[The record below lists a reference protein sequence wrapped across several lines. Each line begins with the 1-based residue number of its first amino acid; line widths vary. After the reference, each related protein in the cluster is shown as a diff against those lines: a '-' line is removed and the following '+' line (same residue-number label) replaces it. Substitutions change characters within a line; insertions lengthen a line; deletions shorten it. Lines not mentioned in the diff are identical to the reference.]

1 MKKILIFISLLL
13 TYASQGQISD
23 AKITDTIALWIVPNM
38 TKSITAAQVNAIL
51 DHLNNSKIN
60 KDSIVAVRTNAA
72 EDTLFI
78 KYKTT
83 SDTIVLLHE
92 LDNLSDVVLTTPDA
106 SDMLILDD
114 ETMKWVNRPLI
125 QVYDDMQDTLKNAG
139 RGEAVPDP
147 DSIYYALL
155 DTSYTNID
163 SNSVSSFRTQDS
175 YLPNWRKDF
184 ANAHY
189 SEMTATDDNAKLAII
204 GDSYGLSIVPYFTKY
219 AQNLYGEGGGYQP
232 FVTSAIAASGVYCN
246 IGANWVDSVDVTD
259 TLILNSYYV
268 ESSTAGASIMI
279 SSPYFNK
286 LRLFYKQ
293 VAGGGTFSYQ
303 LGAAGT
309 ATNVSTNG
317 ATAAKWCYKNF
328 AALKSNPT
336 DTVIIKVVSGAVRLY
351 GFYLQNDHHVQ
362 MNNEAPRKLE
372 VHNLA
377 IGGTTVSQFIGK
389 NATAVNTLI
398 DTLDISAFIMIWLD
412 SEAEDPYSNYQI
424 LIDSLR
430 SAKSTTDYLIL
441 TPYNNYASWG
451 MLQAKKYR
459 ALAKSLNVGY
469 MDMSNLGGQ
478 YAKNNAAGLMGDVTH
493 FNYAGAS
500 ILYLELAKV
509 LFQPTSRYA
518 TLEATTL
525 KINNNSIQFPNSSS
539 IYISRKDKSTNAT
552 NYNTILGYDAAN
564 SLTTGYSNT
573 SVGHA
578 SMENN
583 TTGYQNVAS
592 GKGALKSNTTGNNN
606 SAIGTFSGYS
616 NLTGNENTSVGEY
629 SLFSNVSG
637 SFNTAVGVTAL
648 SSVTDKNDN
657 VAVGNCA
664 LQYNVNNQN
673 TAVGSLSAVGVSG
686 QTNNGYQN
694 AFYGYGSGQYL
705 VSGYRNVGIGDNALR
720 GKSTSTYFTG
730 NMNVAI
736 GYSSMIGA
744 NSSAN
749 NSSVGANSMYSNTT
763 GGNNAAFGAFA
774 GYSNTTGANNI
785 MIGYRAGYNET
796 GSSKFYIASDSTSW
810 ANGMASGSKLLLYAD
825 QSNAAKSNHFMNI
838 FAKVSIGAA
847 KNPNEMLSVTGNA
860 SITGYLKSGTGSIA
874 DNDSTP
880 SVASYNTF
888 IYAGSANPV
897 SIDALDDHV
906 VGCYYTIIG
915 NSNTYTITVID
926 GTPAGGD
933 SFNLAGGNWVGGSQ
947 DVLLLYCIAAD
958 AFIEVSRS
966 DN

>member
-13 TYASQGQISD
+13 TYVSQGQISD
-23 AKITDTIALWIVPNM
+23 AKITDTIALWIKPNL
-38 TKSITAAQVNAIL
+38 TKSITAAQMNAIL

-72 EDTLFI
+72 EDSLFI

-92 LDNLSDVVLTTPDA
+92 LDHLSDVVLTTPDA

-125 QVYDDMQDTLKNAG
+125 QVYDDMQGTLKNAG

-147 DSIYYALL
+147 DSIYYVLL
-155 DTSYTNID
+155 DTAYTNMD
-163 SNSVSSFRTQDS
+163 SNSVTSFRTPDS

-204 GDSYGLSIVPYFTKY
+204 GDSYGLSIVPYFKKY

-232 FVTSAIAASGVYCN
+232 FVTSAITLRGIYCD
-246 IGANWVDSVDVTD
+246 IGANWADSLDVTD

-268 ESSTAGASIMI
+268 ESSTAGATINI
-279 SSPYFNK
+279 GIPYFNK
-286 LRLFYKQ
+286 LRIFYKQ

-351 GFYLQNDHHVQ
+351 GFYFQNDYNVQ
-362 MNNEAPRKLE
+362 IFNEPTQKLE

-377 IGGTTVSQFIGK
+377 IGGTTVSQFVGK

-412 SEAEDPYSNYQI
+412 LDAELPYTNYPT
-424 LIDSLR
+424 LITNLR
-430 SAKSTTDYLIL
+430 SAKATTDYLIL
-441 TPYNNYASWG
+441 TPYNNYTSLG
-451 MLQAKKYR
+451 TSQSRKYR
-459 ALAKSLNVGY
+459 ALSKTLNVGY
-469 MDMSNLGGQ
+469 MDMSNLTGQ
-478 YAKNNAAGLMGDVTH
+478 YSNNDAAGLMTDLTH
-493 FNYAGAS
+493 FNSSGAS
-500 ILYLELAKV
+500 LLYLELAKV
-509 LFQPTSRYA
+509 LFQPTSRFGSM
-518 TLEATTL
+518 ETTNL
-525 KINNNSIQFPNSSS
+525 KINTNSIQFPNSNS
-539 IYISRKDKSTNAT
+539 IYISRKDRSEKVLK
-552 NYNTILGYDAAN
+552 YNTVLGYDAAN
-564 SLTTGYSNT
+564 SLTSGYALT
-573 SVGHA
+573 AVGHLA
-578 SMENN
+578 LEDN
-583 TTGYQNVAS
+583 TEGYQNTAIGKSALSNNIDGDDCIALGFLAGS
-592 GKGALKSNTTGNNN
+592 GNTTASNNIYIGRNAGGANQTTTGAVIAGNY
-606 SAIGTFSGYS
+606 AV
-616 NLTGNENTSVGEY
+616 ETSTNIEGM
-629 SLFSNVSG
+629 
-637 SFNTAVGVTAL
+637 TAVGYA
-648 SSVTDKNDN
+648 
-657 VAVGNCA
+657 AGR
-664 LQYNVNNQN
+664 YNVGQKS
-673 TAVGSLSAVGVSG
+673 TYIGYIAGYGVSG

-694 AFYGYGSGQYL
+694 FFGGYSAGQYS
-705 VSGYRNVGIGDNALR
+705 VGGYRSVGIGYEAMR
-720 GKSTSTYFTG
+720 GKATSTYFSG
-730 NMNVAI
+730 GMNVAI
-736 GYSSMIGA
+736 GYQTMLSINSGLNNTALGA
-744 NSSAN
+744 ASLYTT
-749 NSSVGANSMYSNTT
+749 GT
-763 GGNNAAFGAFA
+763 GGNNTAVGCFS
-774 GYSNTTGANNI
+774 GYSNSTGTNNI
-785 MIGYRAGYNET
+785 FLGYRAGYNET
-796 GSSKFYIASDSTSW
+796 GSSKTYIASDSTSW
-810 ANGMASGSKLLLYAD
+810 AVGMASGSKLLLYAD

-847 KNPNEMLSVTGNA
+847 KNPTEMLSVTGNA
-860 SITGYLKSGTGSIA
+860 AITGSLKSGTGSIA
-874 DNDSTP
+874 DNDTSP
-880 SVASYNTF
+880 SIANYNTF
-888 IYAGSANPV
+888 IYAGSANAV

-906 VGCYYTIIG
+906 IGCYYTIIG

-958 AFIEVSRS
+958 AFVEVSRS